1 MPEYTNFESKFDDID
16 MLEIPEDDDGE
27 NSIDNSIS
35 SETEGISDS
44 SDSSKS
50 SYDQWSPVA
59 IFKSDKE
66 YIDLSDWLNTQNL

>member
-44 SDSSKS
+44 SDSSKAVTTNGV
-50 SYDQWSPVA
+50 Q
-59 IFKSDKE
+59 
-66 YIDLSDWLNTQNL
+66 